1 MPQIDGPEVTRAL
14 TQQLVSSRAL
24 GGAGPV
30 KIIGYSSA
38 EIEGNEMARI
48 LQTFTVE
55 KYGQHKAQKKAHKH
69 VKLRRQT
76 KGRFTDGRKRRYI
89 VIRHTESGGQEN
101 EEPTEGG
108 QE

>member
-1 MPQIDGPEVTRAL
+1 MPQHDDPRVTRAL
-14 TQQLVSSRAL
+14 TDQLASSRAL

-38 EIEGNEMARI
+38 EIEGGEMARI

-55 KYGQHKAQKKAHKH
+55 RYGEHKAQRKAHKH
-69 VKLRRQT
+69 VKLRRKT

-89 VIRHTESGGQEN
+89 VIRHTEGGGREN
-101 EEPTEGG
+101 GEPTEGG